1 MRQSGKRSKQ
11 FKSKERQRKSLGRA
25 IWRSL
30 YVPPYVFKTLSCT
43 LYFDRYNHVD
53 VASTFVQS
61 CFCYLKSMTVS
72 YQCVSLTPELT
83 PGVLGAFDNKL
94 PPPFCASPSA
104 AYFLRSDMEIELS
117 ADSSVAWRKTLQ
129 EHNDQPKRTSRI
141 G

>member
-1 MRQSGKRSKQ
+1 MRQSGKKSKM
-11 FKSKERQRKSLGRA
+11 FKSKERQCKSLLAGRYGDHCMYRLLCL
-25 IWRSL
+25 I
-30 YVPPYVFKTLSCT
+30 LS
-43 LYFDRYNHVD
+43 DNRYDHVD
-53 VASTFVQS
+53 VVSTFIQS
-61 CFCYLKSMTVS
+61 YFYYLKSMTVS
-72 YQCVSLTPELT
+72 CQCVSLTPELT
-83 PGVLGAFDNKL
+83 PGVLGAFDSKL